1 MTRDG
6 PGFLVDL
13 IVLWGTL
20 TVCLLTASVLVGS
33 FGRPWGFVPAIAVGL
48 VVVFVVLVAYYR
60 VFLDETPL
68 LGTAD
73 RSRFAVLASQLVIV
87 GIVVGALFGPRDPA
101 IQNAL
106 FGLIVVGSVG
116 LAYWVVYRREP
127 STVQ

>member
-20 TVCLLTASVLVGS
+20 SFCLIMAGVFVGS
-33 FGRPWGFVPAIAVGL
+33 FGRPWGFVPAIAVGV
-48 VVVFVVLVAYYR
+48 VVVFIVLVAYYR

-68 LGTAD
+68 LGTAN

-87 GIVVGALFGPRDPA
+87 GILFGALFGPTDPTV
-101 IQNAL
+101 QNAL
-106 FGLIVVGSVG
+106 FGLVVLSAVG
-116 LAYWVVYRREP
+116 VSYWVVYRREP
-127 STVQ
+127 STA